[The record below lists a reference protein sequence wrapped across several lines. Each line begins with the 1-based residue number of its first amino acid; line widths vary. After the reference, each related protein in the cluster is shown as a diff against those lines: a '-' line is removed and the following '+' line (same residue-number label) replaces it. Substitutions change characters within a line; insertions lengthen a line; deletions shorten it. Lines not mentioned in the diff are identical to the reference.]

1 MKTIRLW
8 DLPPTRLFHWLL
20 VIAVVGGAVVTVK
33 LGAGWMAWHERFGL
47 AVVGLLA
54 FRVVWG
60 GLVGSTYARFSQFIS
75 GGPGGAMIRYLRGGQ
90 WQGAGHNPPLG
101 AWSVLLLLGLF
112 GFQAVTGLFSNDEIA
127 FNGPLY
133 RLVSSGWSDTLSSWH
148 RLMEWGGL
156 YAVVA
161 LHVLAVL
168 FYTHVRKDNLVKPM
182 VTGRKQVQSSE
193 LKDASGGGW
202 LAMIIALAIAV
213 AVVWAASGGLI
224 PPPPPPPPQN
234 LLVSPPLA
242 YLARKLS
249 WQALQVSPT
258 LANWRAIAAWSPAA
272 ASSCSALASRTK
284 LTAIS

>member
-1 MKTIRLW
+1 M
-8 DLPPTRLFHWLL
+8 
-20 VIAVVGGAVVTVK
+20 
-33 LGAGWMAWHERFGL
+33 
-47 AVVGLLA
+47 
-54 FRVVWG
+54 
-60 GLVGSTYARFSQFIS
+60 
-75 GGPGGAMIRYLRGGQ
+75 
-90 WQGAGHNPPLG
+90 
-101 AWSVLLLLGLF
+101 LLLLGLF

-148 RLMEWGGL
+148 RLMEWGL

-224 PPPPPPPPQN
+224 PPPPPPPQN
-234 LLVSPPLA
+234 LG
-242 YLARKLS
+242 
-249 WQALQVSPT
+249 W
-258 LANWRAIAAWSPAA
+258 
-272 ASSCSALASRTK
+272 
-284 LTAIS
+284 

>member
-8 DLPPTRLFHWLL
+8 DLPTRLFHWLL
-20 VIAVVGGAVVTVK
+20 VIAVVGAVVTVK

-60 GLVGSTYARFSQFIS
+60 LVGSTYARFSQFIS
-75 GGPGGAMIRYLRGGQ
+75 GPGAMIRYLRGQ
-90 WQGAGHNPPLG
+90 WQGAGHNPLG

-112 GFQAVTGLFSNDEIA
+112 GFQAVTGLFANDEIA

-148 RLMEWGGL
+148 RLMEWGL

-202 LAMIIALAIAV
+202 LAMIIALAVAV
-213 AVVWAASGGLI
+213 AVVWAASGGLV
-224 PPPPPPPPQN
+224 PPPPPPPQN
-234 LLVSPPLA
+234 LG
-242 YLARKLS
+242 
-249 WQALQVSPT
+249 W
-258 LANWRAIAAWSPAA
+258 
-272 ASSCSALASRTK
+272 
-284 LTAIS
+284 